1 MLSKGLQD
9 LLSLP
14 ENVQVVELVNSS
26 SAAIDYSLPIK
37 TLSTKIRDRNTDNDE
52 FRIGLYDF
60 GILAAYAVLGLEPV
74 IKHDIVTGN
83 NSPYKGYSY
92 DTVSGYTLV
101 EILRAGEPLGRGLE
115 KVLRR
120 HRMQPATA
128 YLGMKRIEKEGE
140 VFRRV
145 EGKPHWDFA
154 YEANY
159 AAPFDVEDR
168 VVILSDPMLATGG
181 SMKRAAEI
189 ILDKGS
195 PRRFYTVSFVAAMYG
210 LEVMLDFLDAY
221 PKIRSTII
229 IGEVDTG
236 GVDNTGL
243 DERGYITPGL
253 GDAGDRSHDRP
264 RNSEVM

>member
-9 LLSLP
+9 LRSLP

-26 SAAIDYSLPIK
+26 TAEIDYSLPIK

-60 GILAAYAVLGLEPV
+60 GIIAAYAVLGLEPV
-74 IKHDIVTGN
+74 IRRNVVTGN
-83 NSPYKGYSY
+83 NSPYEGYGY

-128 YLGMKRIEKEGE
+128 YLGMKRIEEGE
-140 VFRRV
+140 VFSRV
-145 EGKPHWDFA
+145 DGKPHWDFE

-189 ILDKGS
+189 IFSKGS
-195 PRRFYTVSFVAAMYG
+195 PRRFYTVSFVAARHG
-210 LEVMLDFLDAY
+210 LEVMIDFLDAH

-229 IGEVDTG
+229 TGEVDTG

-264 RNSEVM
+264 RNSEAI